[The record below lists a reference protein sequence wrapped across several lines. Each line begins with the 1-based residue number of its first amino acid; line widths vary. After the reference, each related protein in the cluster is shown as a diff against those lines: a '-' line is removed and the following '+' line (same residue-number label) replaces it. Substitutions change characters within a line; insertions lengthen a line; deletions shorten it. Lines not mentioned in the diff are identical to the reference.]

1 MTLDWNWF
9 FSTLSQSTAA
19 IVGIVGAFIIAKI
32 FSNQSVFS
40 EKNNKMN
47 TLIIESQKLL
57 DKIGTIDFAW
67 YNRQSNDAAY
77 RVAASDIASIK
88 EEDESKYNDAVL
100 LKIYERAN
108 FSKFSE
114 KGPILD
120 NLREEVENHCSSLL
134 EKRLREERRQEEQER
149 RARGELVGFS
159 GISAMIGG
167 FANPLNTRT
176 SVLSSSDIATTP
188 WVAINKE
195 RDLITECFLE
205 AKHHARVVGDFV
217 ESVKGN
223 PESPPQ
229 ITWSLAF
236 VAFIFIAG
244 VIYPLTFM
252 PSGTPPTHALSLA
265 DLLYAFLSVKGA
277 LLSLLSLAFML
288 IVGMFMFTNHSMKYK
303 ASKVSQL
310 KTLSDANNYSDYF
323 KYLMTE
329 ETQEK

>member
-57 DKIGTIDFAW
+57 DKIGTINFAW
-67 YNRQSNDAAY
+67 YIRECNDAAY
-77 RVAASDIASIK
+77 RTAANDIASIK
-88 EEDESKYNDAVL
+88 DEDELEHNDATL
-100 LKIYERAN
+100 LEIYEAAN
-108 FSKFSE
+108 FSEFSE

-120 NLREEVENHCSSLL
+120 KLREEVAHHCSYLL
-134 EKRLREERRQEEQER
+134 EKRLREERRQEDQER
-149 RARGELVGFS
+149 RAKGELDGLS
-159 GISAMIGG
+159 GLTALFGG
-167 FANPLNTRT
+167 FAPHLNTRT
-176 SVLSSSDIATTP
+176 SMLNFSDIATSP
-188 WVAINKE
+188 WVAMNKE

-205 AKHHARVVGDFV
+205 VKHHARVVGDFV
-217 ESVKGN
+217 ESVKDN

-236 VAFIFIAG
+236 VALIFLAG

-252 PSGTPPTHALSLA
+252 PSGTPPTHALSFAELV
-265 DLLYAFLSVKGA
+265 YAFLSVKGA
-277 LLSLLSLAFML
+277 LLSLLSLAFMF
-288 IVGMFMFTNHSMKYK
+288 IISMFMFTNHSMKYK

-310 KTLSDANNYSDYF
+310 ETLSDANNYSDYF
-323 KYLMTE
+323 KYL
-329 ETQEK
+329 